1 VSSLFARIHFF
12 EGTFALSSVF
22 NPLNPSVTPPFGRDG
37 TSFDPLT
44 SISNPT
50 GCFATTLGA

>member
-1 VSSLFARIHFF
+1 MSSLFARTHFF

-22 NPLNPSVTPPFGRDG
+22 DPLNPSVTPPFERDG
-37 TSFDPLT
+37 TGFGPLT

-50 GCFATTLGA
+50 GCFATTLAA